1 MYNYGG
7 YDYASSYSGNA
18 MQTASNMAGA
28 MIWVAIAS
36 LLALIGGIVVYY
48 VFVKPE
54 KEITSEF
61 LKKLREFLR
70 FKTMLIEGILKVF
83 YVIAAIFT
91 TLSAFAWFAIGFLG
105 VFIFLAQ
112 ITIGNIVV
120 RIMYESMLLKI
131 MIWKNTKEIEAKMK

>member
-7 YDYASSYSGNA
+7 YDYAGSYSGNA

-112 ITIGNIVV
+112 ITIGNVIV